1 MTEGTRETKEVV
13 DNQRIFS
20 NPIALNSTK
29 HVPSILSSQTV
40 DKEVSSPQTISS
52 QKIPWW
58 KQAIAPMCLAVVGA
72 GSFIISFRQSKRAAR
87 ALNRELIDAAKQN
100 AAVEDDA
107 ANLARRALGYATLLV
122 STFAIGVV
130 GVTSVLMDVKS
141 VPEFSEKMR
150 SNVRFFSTGI
160 NKYVQA
166 ITNKY
171 MKKRNSSSDEDEDI
185 EKIFA
190 EMLHNNNPKH
200 VIEHSQ
206 TSVNELEDS

>member
-87 ALNRELIDAAKQN
+87 ALNRELIDAAKQ
-100 AAVEDDA
+100 V
-107 ANLARRALGYATLLV
+107 Y
-122 STFAIGVV
+122 I
-130 GVTSVLMDVKS
+130 
-141 VPEFSEKMR
+141 
-150 SNVRFFSTGI
+150 
-160 NKYVQA
+160 YVQTHL
-166 ITNKY
+166 ISYLFFN
-171 MKKRNSSSDEDEDI
+171 EI
-185 EKIFA
+185 EIKIVFTFC
-190 EMLHNNNPKH
+190 
-200 VIEHSQ
+200 I
-206 TSVNELEDS
+206 